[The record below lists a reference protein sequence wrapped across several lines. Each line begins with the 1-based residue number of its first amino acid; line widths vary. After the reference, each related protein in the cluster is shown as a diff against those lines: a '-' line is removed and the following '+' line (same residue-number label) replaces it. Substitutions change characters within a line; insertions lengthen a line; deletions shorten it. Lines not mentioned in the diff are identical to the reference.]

1 MNYVLYFPFDKV
13 RLFLIFQAVVYE
25 RNTSGR
31 FGGLSPPDRRQ
42 LPFALLSNPTQTPLR
57 NKIESIQILFS
68 STKYTFSPLFLDN
81 IIFSLDIL
89 HGREAGRLHG
99 PQVDLAEL
107 RQHAVEPAI
116 EGLEGSL
123 GP

>member
-57 NKIESIQILFS
+57 NKIESIQILFLN
-68 STKYTFSPLFLDN
+68 KIYFLPLFLDN

-107 RQHAVEPAI
+107 R
-116 EGLEGSL
+116 
-123 GP
+123 